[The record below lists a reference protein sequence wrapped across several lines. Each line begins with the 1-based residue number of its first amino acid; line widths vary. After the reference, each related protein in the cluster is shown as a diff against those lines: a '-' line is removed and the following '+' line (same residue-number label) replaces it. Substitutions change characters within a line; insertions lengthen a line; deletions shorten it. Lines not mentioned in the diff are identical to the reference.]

1 MEDEENLTLVGLTPD
16 VIHAK
21 KIAGP
26 SSDASPV
33 EYEYYY
39 EDDYEE
45 PVVTPAPARK
55 KEKAKESN
63 YDIEDL
69 VKAWREYLKEKKSG
83 RKSLLSVSPI

>member
-1 MEDEENLTLVGLTPD
+1 MLQLNFSKPSFRF
-16 VIHAK
+16 
-21 KIAGP
+21 KILAP
-26 SSDASPV
+26 ASDASPV

-45 PVVTPAPARK
+45 PAPVAK
-55 KEKAKESN
+55 KEKATESN

-83 RKSLLSVSPI
+83 KV

>member
-1 MEDEENLTLVGLTPD
+1 MYLNFSKPNCRF
-16 VIHAK
+16 
-21 KIAGP
+21 KILAP
-26 SSDASPV
+26 ASDASPV

-45 PVVTPAPARK
+45 PAAPAPVAK

-83 RKSLLSVSPI
+83 KLYIW